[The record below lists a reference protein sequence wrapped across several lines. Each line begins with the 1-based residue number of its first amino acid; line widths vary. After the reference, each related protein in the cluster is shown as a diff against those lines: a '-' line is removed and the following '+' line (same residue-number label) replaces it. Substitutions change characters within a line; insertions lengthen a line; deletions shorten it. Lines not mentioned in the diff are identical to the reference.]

1 MEKAFELKAL
11 EEKLKA
17 QGLPV
22 LEDTVE
28 AVVKSVFEWTEESLM
43 IHENALVKA
52 IGVPAVSILKPL
64 ALNAVDKIDG
74 KVG

>member
-1 MEKAFELKAL
+1 MEQAFELKAL

-17 QGLPV
+17 KGLPV

-28 AVVKSVFEWTEESLM
+28 AVALAVFEWTEESLA

-52 IGVPAVSILKPL
+52 IGIPAVGILKPL
-64 ALNAVDKIDG
+64 ALAQVDKIDG